1 MSMRGK
7 TCRGAVLMLLV
18 AMLAP
23 TPALAQE
30 LAWEP
35 FEQALATADSTAR
48 PVLVDVW
55 APWCGWCHKMKRE
68 VYPSDGVRGCL
79 AEEFVLTRLNRDD
92 TDVTHRYRGQQMS
105 PVQLAQTFRAE
116 SVPTVVLLNA
126 DGEYLLHLPGFIE
139 APELQW
145 VLGYVA
151 SGAYERQSFAAYR
164 GAHQT
169 PPC

>member
-1 MSMRGK
+1 MRGK
-7 TCRGAVLMLLV
+7 TYCGAVLMLLL
-18 AMLAP
+18 AMLTPAP
-23 TPALAQE
+23 TPAQE
-30 LAWEP
+30 LMWHP
-35 FEQALATADSTAR
+35 FEQALAQADSSER

-68 VYPSDGVRGCL
+68 VYPNDGVRRCL
-79 AEEFVLTRLNRDD
+79 AGDFVLTRLNRDD
-92 TDVTHRYRGQQMS
+92 ADATHRYRGQQMS
-105 PVQLAQTFRAE
+105 SVQLAQMFRAE

-164 GAHQT
+164 SEHQK